1 LQDIESVSTS
11 SIVLRRVNT
20 LLPAIVVALVVAACG
35 KDKPATS
42 DTTAAGA
49 KTISSSTTDTAA
61 HDTSSASDSI
71 PLGPLKGV
79 DGFTLGGDCPDAGPG
94 AEAEILAQ
102 AAATIPLKVGLTLS
116 HTWRSFDGDYD
127 HECLEQ
133 VTAIDVRSVLTTGS
147 CPIGKS
153 RQKGTWVRRICRV
166 DLRDSYMYETSEF
179 KTFPETM
186 RGALKFSMSTA
197 SFAALKK
204 TGETR
209 HRYIDL
215 GSHPFKVD
223 GDIDGTLKSE
233 GKSTFNIIINDQ
245 KVEVPTIEATY
256 RDDQKHHLIR
266 VKVLDDDRVPFMLDY
281 YEPGQTFF
289 ITYTKVSFP
298 GEIADELAKKKRV
311 DVYGI
316 YFDFASDSIR
326 PESEPI
332 LREIGAALASNK
344 DWTLTINGHTDSVGT
359 VASNRDL
366 SERRSAAVKKALV
379 ERYKV
384 DPSRL
389 TTNGFGSSQPKEPN
403 DTDIG
408 RARNRRVEL
417 IRQ

>member
-1 LQDIESVSTS
+1 MNTVLLATVAVIFVAGCGGDKKAGSGNTPAASDSAKSV
-11 SIVLRRVNT
+11 
-20 LLPAIVVALVVAACG
+20 
-35 KDKPATS
+35 ATAS
-42 DTTAAGA
+42 AT
-49 KTISSSTTDTAA
+49 A
-61 HDTSSASDSI
+61 HDTSTASDSV

-79 DGFTLGGDCPDAGPG
+79 DGVTLGGDCPDAGPT
-94 AEAEILAQ
+94 ADAEIAAQ

-133 VTAIDVRSVLTTGS
+133 VTAIDARSVLTTGS
-147 CPIGKS
+147 CPTGTK
-153 RQKGTWVRRICRV
+153 REKATWVRRICRV
-166 DLRDSYMYETSEF
+166 DLRDSYVYETGEF
-179 KTFPETM
+179 NIFPATM
-186 RGALKFSMSTA
+186 RGALKFSLSAA

-215 GSHPFKVD
+215 DTRPFKV
-223 GDIDGTLKSE
+223 GEDIDGTLKSE
-233 GKSTFNIIINDQ
+233 GKGTFNIIVNDQ
-245 KVEVPTIEATY
+245 KVEVPTIEATL

-281 YEPGQTFF
+281 YHPGQTFF
-289 ITYTKVSFP
+289 ITYTKVSYP
-298 GEIADELAKKKRV
+298 GQIEEELAKKKRI

-344 DWTLTINGHTDSVGT
+344 EWTLTINGHTDSVGT

-384 DPSRL
+384 DASRL
-389 TTNGFGSSQPKEPN
+389 TTNGFGSSEPKEKN

>member
-1 LQDIESVSTS
+1 MRL
-11 SIVLRRVNT
+11 LRMKTV
-20 LLPAIVVALVVAACG
+20 LPAIMAAMFLAGCSG
-35 KDKPATS
+35 GDKKSESTDKTPAGES
-42 DTTAAGA
+42 SNKPTAGESAKAVSANSGA
-49 KTISSSTTDTAA
+49 PDSSSKNDTV
-61 HDTSSASDSI
+61 

-79 DGFTLGGDCPDAGPG
+79 EGVTLGGDCPDPGPG

-102 AAATIPLKVGLTLS
+102 ASALIPLKVGLTLS
-116 HTWRSFDGDYD
+116 NLWRAYDGDYD

-133 VTAIDVRSVLTTGS
+133 VTAIDARSVLTTGS
-147 CPIGKS
+147 CPTGTAHK
-153 RQKGTWVRRICRV
+153 KTTWVRRLCRT
-166 DLRDSYMYETSEF
+166 DLRDSYVYETHEYHEF
-179 KTFPETM
+179 PATM
-186 RGALKFSMSTA
+186 RGTLRLSMSTA

-209 HRYIDL
+209 HRWL
-215 GSHPFKVD
+215 ELNLRPFHIEQD
-223 GDIDGTLKSE
+223 MDGTLKSE
-233 GKSTFNIIINDQ
+233 GKGTFNIIVNDQ
-245 KVEVPTIEATY
+245 KIEVPTIEATY

-266 VKVLDDDRVPFMLDY
+266 VKILDDDHFPLMLDY
-281 YEPGQTFF
+281 YHPGQTFF
-289 ITYTKVSFP
+289 ITYTKVSYP
-298 GEIADELAKKKRV
+298 GKIEEQLAKKKRI

-326 PESEPI
+326 PESEPV

-344 DWTLTINGHTDSVGT
+344 EWTLTINGHTDSVGT

-384 DPSRL
+384 DASRL
-389 TTNGFGSSQPKEPN
+389 TTNGFGSSEPKEKN